1 MDTVHL
7 RSGKYWLPIVI
18 YAFSFVRINDS
29 GIADFYKMYLGTFF
43 VPGLVLIQICLLFR
57 GQKKRRKNSFC
68 SGCFNGI
75 YSELYRL
82 CGIEPEKRMYP
93 LAMGVDVSE
102 GEYILTY
109 AMPDLPR
116 ATGQGKE
123 EEDGNQ
129 TLQVRGKSFEEIKS
143 RYERSQEKY
152 LDIGHL
158 QILILSQDLTETDMW
173 KDFLNISEKNR
184 WQEKIYMYFRRRNRK
199 NCWAGRKVE
208 HRSEN
213 ILQVLWKTEWTEN
226 RKMV

>member
-1 MDTVHL
+1 MYGLFFALGSCFHYGIRILDTVHL

-57 GQKKRRKNSFC
+57 GQKKRRKKTASAVAVLMVFILSC
-68 SGCFNGI
+68 TGCA
-75 YSELYRL
+75 
-82 CGIEPEKRMYP
+82 GIEPEKRMYP

-173 KDFLNISEKNR
+173 KVF
-184 WQEKIYMYFRRRNRK
+184 F
-199 NCWAGRKVE
+199 
-208 HRSEN
+208 
-213 ILQVLWKTEWTEN
+213 
-226 RKMV
+226 